1 MIGYMSIY
9 IDDGGYGNIVC
20 QVTMKSFQ
28 CDDDEDISNDSDDA
42 SDDDDNDDDFV
53 GIQLSLYNLN

>member
-20 QVTMKSFQ
+20 
-28 CDDDEDISNDSDDA
+28 
-42 SDDDDNDDDFV
+42 
-53 GIQLSLYNLN
+53 